1 MGTSTPPTTRLYFGP
16 FELDPH
22 TGELWKSGR
31 PVKLPPQPTKLLIF
45 LASRCGELVTREE
58 IKESLWG
65 ADTFVDFEQGLN
77 FCIKKIRFALGDNP
91 DQPEFIQTLPRRGYR
106 FIGSARTAAYQ
117 SAYQKSGVRGYWQKE
132 LEAAERSKSVNPC
145 WMSRV
150 YAHLGK
156 KEQMLEFLNRSS
168 QQHCSG
174 PHTVIADPINDPF
187 RDDPRFRDVVARLR
201 LKRD

>member
-1 MGTSTPPTTRLYFGP
+1 MAYTSDPPLGRSGLGTSTTPSTRVYFGS

-31 PVKLPPQPTKLLIF
+31 PGKPPPHPTKLLIF
-45 LASRCGELVTREE
+45 LAGRRGELVTREE

-106 FIGSARTAAYQ
+106 FIGSARTESPAVPSGTKPPLRKTALPFGLVLLAA
-117 SAYQKSGVRGYWQKE
+117 AIVTVALLFALGWNNLRDRWFGG
-132 LEAAERSKSVNPC
+132 PD
-145 WMSRV
+145 
-150 YAHLGK
+150 AHQIK
-156 KEQMLEFLNRSS
+156 
-168 QQHCSG
+168 
-174 PHTVIADPINDPF
+174 
-187 RDDPRFRDVVARLR
+187 
-201 LKRD
+201 